1 MRFKHMNKFIRILV
15 FFSIK
20 SIISNNI
27 KIFVIDMNNKS
38 FNKIISMDSFFD
50 SLIILVPIIPKGNKF
65 TIIVKNTRLS
75 HSWFTRVSNNIFNS
89 RFNVTSFDFRSMDIK
104 TIRRSFENMI
114 FQRFKFMFAEVFL

>member
-65 TIIVKNTRLS
+65 TIIVENTRLS

>member
-20 SIISNNI
+20 PIISNNI

-65 TIIVKNTRLS
+65 TIIVENTRLS

>member
-65 TIIVKNTRLS
+65 TIIVENTRLS

-114 FQRFKFMFAEVFL
+114 FQRFKIMFAEVFL

>member
-20 SIISNNI
+20 PIISNNI

-65 TIIVKNTRLS
+65 TIIVENTRLS

-114 FQRFKFMFAEVFL
+114 FQRFKIMFAEVFL